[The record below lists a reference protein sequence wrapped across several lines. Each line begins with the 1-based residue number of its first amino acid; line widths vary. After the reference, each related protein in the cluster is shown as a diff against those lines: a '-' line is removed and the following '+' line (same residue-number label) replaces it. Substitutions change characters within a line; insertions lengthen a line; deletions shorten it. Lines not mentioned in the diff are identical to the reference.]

1 MHSLVFYTCGLSLA
15 VFIALI
21 IIFFP
26 CAEKKI
32 IRKLHIFA
40 EITITGDT
48 IAFLYK
54 ECSNIVGTV
63 QQLLETII
71 IILHWELQI
80 IPACFYTR
88 NVEL

>member
-1 MHSLVFYTCGLSLA
+1 MSLA

-21 IIFFP
+21 VIFFT
-26 CAEKKI
+26 CAEKMI
-32 IRKLHIFA
+32 IRELHIFA

-48 IAFLYK
+48 FLCE

-80 IPACFYTR
+80 IPACSYTS

>member
-1 MHSLVFYTCGLSLA
+1 M
-15 VFIALI
+15 
-21 IIFFP
+21 
-26 CAEKKI
+26 KI
-32 IRKLHIFA
+32 IREIHIFV
-40 EITITGDT
+40 EMSITGDT

-54 ECSNIVGTV
+54 ECGNIVGTV

-80 IPACFYTR
+80 ILACSYAS